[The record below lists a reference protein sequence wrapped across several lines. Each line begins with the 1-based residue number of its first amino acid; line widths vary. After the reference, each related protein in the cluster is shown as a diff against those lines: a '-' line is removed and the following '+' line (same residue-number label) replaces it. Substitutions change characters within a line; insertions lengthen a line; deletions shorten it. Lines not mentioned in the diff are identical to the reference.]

1 MSGSAG
7 PRRPAPARQVLEP
20 LMAVEDLAADLHKP
34 VNTICK
40 MRAEGT
46 GPPGYRVGKHRLL
59 DKLKLLSGSKITAT
73 GSEYEPR
80 PLWCPAVPYRLPT
93 HCSRLR

>member
-1 MSGSAG
+1 MSGSAE

-20 LMAVEDLAADLHKP
+20 LMTVEDLAAYLHKP

-46 GPPGYRVGKHRLL
+46 GSPGYRVGKHLL
-59 DKLKLLSGSKITAT
+59 FKQLEVAEWLEDHRDEI
-73 GSEYEPR
+73 
-80 PLWCPAVPYRLPT
+80 
-93 HCSRLR
+93 